1 METTTIYR
9 VTYRGLEQIREWL
22 LYEWCCDAEDVG
34 DLDAA
39 VCHYAS
45 RAEQSQDGEIEL
57 RARETASGRPA
68 YLKPEREQIE
78 VEL

>member
-1 METTTIYR
+1 METTTMYR
-9 VTYRGLEQIREWL
+9 VTDRGLEQIREWL
-22 LYEWCCDAEDVG
+22 LYEWCMDSEEVG

-57 RARETASGRPA
+57 RARDTASGRPA
-68 YLKPEREQIE
+68 YLKPEREL
-78 VEL
+78 VTVKC

>member
-1 METTTIYR
+1 MDTTTTYR
-9 VTYRGLEQIREWL
+9 VTNRGLEQIREWL

-39 VCHYAS
+39 VCEYAW
-45 RAEQSQDGEIEL
+45 RAEDAEDGEIEL
-57 RARETASGRPA
+57 RARETASGRVA
-68 YLKPEREQIE
+68 YLKPERIQIE